1 MITTKRAKGR
11 EAVVSFDAKWGVNS
25 RATRLYDYIDNPG
38 DYYETYYKSL
48 YNYYL
53 ASGTAD
59 QATPAVWATR
69 FIRFPTANISS
80 VRTARSTPTPRW
92 AAKSFTTARTT
103 G

>member
-1 MITTKRAKGR
+1 MPNG
-11 EAVVSFDAKWGVNS
+11 VSIPAPRGS
-25 RATRLYDYIDNPG
+25 YDYIDNPG

-59 QATPAVWATR
+59 QAHMRATTCSPAATPAVWATR